1 MVIGGGAPLVNP
13 GGDKTMDY
21 ITIASLGN
29 AIDFGNLTVGRYS
42 FSSVSTQTRAVWA
55 GGSDGSTD
63 NYNVLDY
70 VEISTL
76 GDAMEFGDLTE
87 GRYGTAAASDSHGGL
102 GGF

>member
-1 MVIGGGAPLVNP
+1 M
-13 GGDKTMDY
+13 
-21 ITIASLGN
+21 
-29 AIDFGNLTVGRYS
+29 TVGRYS

-55 GGSDGSTD
+55 GGSAGAPND

-76 GDAMEFGDLTE
+76 GDAMDFGDLTE